1 MRILTALTTSLI
13 LLSAAAS
20 AATNE
25 QGLTTD
31 YNSNNA
37 QERYDSAQDRY
48 DDYRHQDGTVTR
60 IENEGN
66 EVEQEM
72 GTNVRPRRV
81 MRVTYVEPNYV
92 DTNNNGMRDTY
103 ANYPS
108 RDNSVLT
115 QIEKMN
121 NEAVN
126 EANSRNRRVSLR
138 YQ

>member
-1 MRILTALTTSLI
+1 MRMLTAVSTSFI

-25 QGLTTD
+25 QGLTTE

-37 QERYDSAQDRY
+37 QERNDSAQDRY
-48 DDYRHQDGTVTR
+48 DDYRHQEGAVTR
-60 IENEGN
+60 IEYEGN
-66 EVEQEM
+66 EAEQEM
-72 GTNVRPRRV
+72 GTTVRARRV
-81 MRVTYVEPNYV
+81 MLVTYVEPNYV

-121 NEAVN
+121 NEVVN
-126 EANSRNRRVSLR
+126 EAISRNRRVSLR
-138 YQ
+138 Y